1 MGSIVSIIGTLV
13 YFLNE
18 WISSYSN
25 KQKYHESS
33 LSLIALVITVV
44 FTVIFGSIVV
54 LHVFES
60 NGWHFWMAL
69 AVPLLLI
76 IQFIG
81 NVKSYFRSKRNE
93 RVIINTINHT
103 MNTQYTKE
111 FTVKQLM
118 NDTGV
123 DEFYE
128 VEQIFTNAKRNGNIP
143 HTAILKNIKKD
154 SVS

>member
-1 MGSIVSIIGTLV
+1 MGSIGSIIGVLV

-18 WISSYSN
+18 WMSSYTN

-44 FTVIFGSIVV
+44 FTVMFGTIVI
-54 LHVFES
+54 LHIFES
-60 NGWHFWMAL
+60 NGWHFWIAL
-69 AVPLLLI
+69 VTPLLLI

-81 NVKSYFRSKRNE
+81 NVKSYFRSKKNE
-93 RVIINTINHT
+93 KVIINTINHT
-103 MNTQYTKE
+103 INTQYTKE
-111 FTVKQLM
+111 FTVEQLM

-128 VEQIFTNAKRNGNIP
+128 VEQIFTNAK
-143 HTAILKNIKKD
+143 
-154 SVS
+154 